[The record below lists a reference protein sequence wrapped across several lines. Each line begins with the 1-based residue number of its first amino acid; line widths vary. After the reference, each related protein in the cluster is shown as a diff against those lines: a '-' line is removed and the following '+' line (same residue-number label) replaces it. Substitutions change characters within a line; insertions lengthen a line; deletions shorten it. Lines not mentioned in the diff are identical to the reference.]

1 MLLIILEVA
10 DDSPLKLEDPSAPE
24 PVLSRGCSAVGARS
38 FELIQSKVM
47 KRRDLLAGIAASAV
61 SGSEPLVAEAAAGA
75 PNNFLEIRTYKL
87 HNSFEEQFSHVSDF
101 LRSAYQP
108 VVAHA
113 GAKLIGAFNS
123 YIGPDAPCL
132 IAITQYSSLGSMQD
146 VLAKLAA
153 NQQYQTQLA
162 SLGGESGFPYLR
174 IESSLLRC
182 FDGMPEAS
190 LADPND
196 KRPARLFEFRVYES
210 HTLATLARKVKMFN
224 DGEIG
229 IFQKVGMRPVFFGET
244 LVGPRQPNLMYMLS
258 FDDLAAREKLW
269 HDFGSDPDWKKLSS
283 QPGLSDA
290 QIVSNIS
297 NVILRP
303 LSFSL
308 IR

>member
-1 MLLIILEVA
+1 
-10 DDSPLKLEDPSAPE
+10 
-24 PVLSRGCSAVGARS
+24 
-38 FELIQSKVM
+38 M

-61 SGSEPLVAEAAAGA
+61 SGSDALAAGA
-75 PNNFLEIRTYKL
+75 AGGAPNSFLEIRAYRL
-87 HNSFEEQFSHVSDF
+87 HNSFEEQFSHLSDY
-101 LRSAYQP
+101 LRTAYQP
-108 VVAHA
+108 AAAHA
-113 GAKLIGAFNS
+113 GAKLIGAFNT
-123 YIGPDAPCL
+123 YIGPDSPSL
-132 IAITQYSSLGSMQD
+132 ISITQYASLGAMQGA
-146 VLAKLAA
+146 LATLAA
-153 NQQYQTQLA
+153 DERYQGQLG
-162 SLGGESGFPYLR
+162 SLGGEAGFPYLR

-182 FDGMPEAS
+182 FDGMPEPA

-196 KRPARLFEFRVYES
+196 KRPARIFEFRTYES
-210 HTLATLARKVKMFN
+210 HTLATLARKVQMFN
-224 DGEIG
+224 QGEIA

-244 LVGPRQPNLMYMLS
+244 LVGPRQPNLMYMLA

-290 QIVSNIS
+290 QVVSNIS

>member
-1 MLLIILEVA
+1 
-10 DDSPLKLEDPSAPE
+10 
-24 PVLSRGCSAVGARS
+24 
-38 FELIQSKVM
+38 M

-61 SGSEPLVAEAAAGA
+61 SGSDALAAGA
-75 PNNFLEIRTYKL
+75 AGGEPNNFLEIRTYKL
-87 HNSFEEQFSHVSDF
+87 HNSFEDQFSHLSDY

-108 VVAHA
+108 AVAQA
-113 GAKLIGAFNS
+113 GAKLIGAFNT
-123 YIGPDAPCL
+123 YIGPDSPCL
-132 IAITQYSSLGSMQD
+132 TAITQFASLGAMQGA
-146 VLAKLAA
+146 LAKLASDEK
-153 NQQYQTQLA
+153 YQEQSG
-162 SLGGESGFPYLR
+162 SLGGEAGFPYVR

-182 FDGMPEAS
+182 FDAMPEAS

-196 KRPARLFEFRVYES
+196 KRPARIFELRIYES
-210 HTLATLARKVKMFN
+210 HTLATLARKVQMFN
-224 DGEIG
+224 QGEIA
-229 IFQKVGMRPVFFGET
+229 IFQTIGMRPVFFGET

-303 LSFSL
+303 LSYSL

>member
-1 MLLIILEVA
+1 M
-10 DDSPLKLEDPSAPE
+10 
-24 PVLSRGCSAVGARS
+24 
-38 FELIQSKVM
+38 IQSEMM
-47 KRRDLLAGIAASAV
+47 KRRDLLAGIAATAV
-61 SGSEPLVAEAAAGA
+61 SGSDALAAGA
-75 PNNFLEIRTYKL
+75 AGSEPNNFLEIRTYRL
-87 HNSFEEQFSHVSDF
+87 HNSFEDQFSHVSDF
-101 LRSAYQP
+101 LRSVYQP
-108 VVAHA
+108 VVAHV
-113 GAKLIGAFNS
+113 GAKLIGAFNI
-123 YIGPDAPCL
+123 YIGPESPSL
-132 IAITQYSSLGSMQD
+132 IAITQYASLGAMQEA
-146 VLAKLAA
+146 LAKLAA
-153 NQQYQTQLA
+153 DERYQRQLA
-162 SLGGESGFPYLR
+162 SLGGEAGFPYLR

-182 FDGMPEAS
+182 FDGMPEPS

-196 KRPARLFEFRVYES
+196 KRPARFFEFRTYES

-224 DGEIG
+224 DGEIA